1 MNQRQ
6 LHKTIESFDIKK
18 FDTSEEMLRHVLHQI
33 VQNDRIEI
41 HGGRVWKLNT
51 TKYAY

>member
-6 LHKTIESFDIKK
+6 LHKTIESFDSRK
-18 FDTSEEMLRHVLHQI
+18 FESSEELLKHVLHQI

-41 HGGRVWKLNT
+41 QGG
-51 TKYAY
+51 ACGS